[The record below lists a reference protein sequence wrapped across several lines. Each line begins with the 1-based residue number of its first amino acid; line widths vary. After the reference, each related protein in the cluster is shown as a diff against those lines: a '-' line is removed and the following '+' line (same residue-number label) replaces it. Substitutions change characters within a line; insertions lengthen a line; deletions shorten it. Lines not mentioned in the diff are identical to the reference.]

1 MILIDT
7 SGWIEYLN
15 DTRHEVIR
23 DIDYALDNELVC
35 LGDLIYCEILQGI
48 KYKKELRKVKNVFS
62 TLQKEQVGGFEICE
76 KASENYKYLRSRGIT
91 VRKTIDIIIGT
102 YCIENGY
109 EIIHNDI
116 DFDHMEEHLGLKSF
130 KAP

>member
-7 SGWIEYLN
+7 SGWIEYFN
-15 DTRHEVIR
+15 DTGHEVIR

-35 LGDLIYCEILQGI
+35 LGDLIYCEVLQGI
-48 KYKKELRKVKNVFS
+48 KHKKELRKVKNVLH
-62 TLQKEQVGGFEICE
+62 TLQKEIIGGFEICE
-76 KASENYKYLRSRGIT
+76 KASENYKYLRSTGIT

-102 YCIENGY
+102 YCIENGH

-116 DFDHMEEHLGLKSF
+116 DFEPIKKHLGLKLF